1 MGRLVRRCVFAGVTV
16 AWLGQVSAFADE
28 KSAVEIADEPKIS
41 AETETK
47 VEEKPVE
54 ILKAAP
60 TPNKPRA
67 LFQHASYPD
76 AWRAAQQSNR
86 PILVYVCM
94 PNCHYCV
101 KMKQQ
106 VYQRPNVKDL
116 VASSFETLKADRYA
130 HPKLISSL
138 KVRLYPTTVLVSPNN
153 KILDVIEGY
162 SEPAKFQQRLQT
174 GLAAANTS
182 AVKKIAAR

>member
-1 MGRLVRRCVFAGVTV
+1 MGRFVRRYVFAGVSV
-16 AWLGQVSAFADE
+16 ALLGQFSAFAE
-28 KSAVEIADEPKIS
+28 ENSAVESADEPTVS
-41 AETETK
+41 AEQETS
-47 VEEKPVE
+47 VEEKPAE
-54 ILKAAP
+54 ILKAPP
-60 TPNKPRA
+60 TPKQPRA
-67 LFQHASYPD
+67 LFQHTSYPD
-76 AWRAAQQSNR
+76 AWRAAQRSNR

-101 KMKQQ
+101 KMKHQ
-106 VYQRPNVKDL
+106 VYHLPHVKNL
-116 VASSFETLKADRYA
+116 VANSFETIKADRFA

-162 SEPAKFQQRLQT
+162 AEPAKFQQRLQT
-174 GLAAANTS
+174 GLASVNTS